1 MNRKS
6 WSSQR
11 SGPIR
16 LGDKTPSE
24 AADVPLTKIHAV
36 PKAAL
41 EKGII
46 QLLASAA
53 EMQQRQDFDSA
64 LQVYEAAMDKV
75 KAHGLNRKRLFTGTS
90 KKPPPLNSKTPLQ
103 WCLHVGDIPSAICL
117 IGSPN
122 AALVEF
128 RNTGSTDRIR
138 KSLEA
143 GADIEYRLGPM
154 GRTLLL
160 QEAAEGRHAG
170 VRLALDQGANMSM
183 MDDNGDSALALALSY
198 DNPEAGLIITDLTA
212 AGADI
217 NGRDGKGR
225 PLFELAISQGQPKVV
240 SQVIDAISPLRED
253 HRGQMRKW
261 IMELLAQD
269 KSWNDRTCEVLQ
281 ILIGQGLDPNL
292 QLQSKG
298 RSLLGVACGQQLASC
313 EALVETLLSHG
324 ATPHLEAGMF
334 NGRPRTIGVI
344 LTNVTPLTIAHQQ
357 QIENW
362 MKTLNV
368 NSQKWPP
375 RVREIFDLLLDH
387 GLDPDLRSPVAP
399 HSPLILNAANA
410 GDLALVK
417 KLVTLKAHLEAADD
431 HSWTALT
438 CAAMNHNRAVYD
450 ALRQAGVDDRSF
462 FGLSTVWSSHNAN

>member
-6 WSSQR
+6 WSSQK

-16 LGDKTPSE
+16 LGDKTPSD
-24 AADVPLTKIHAV
+24 AADVPQAKIHAV

-41 EKGII
+41 EEGIL

-64 LQVYEAAMDKV
+64 LQLYEAAMDKV
-75 KAHGLNRKRLFTGTS
+75 KAHRLNRKRLFNGTA

-122 AALVEF
+122 AALAEF
-128 RNTGSTDRIR
+128 RKTVSADRIGQL
-138 KSLEA
+138 LEA

-160 QEAAEGRHAG
+160 QEAAEGRHAV
-170 VRLALDQGANMSM
+170 VRLALDRGAKTSV
-183 MDDNGDSALALALSY
+183 MDDNGDSALALALSC
-198 DNPEAGLIITDLTA
+198 DNSEANLIVADLMA

-225 PLFELAISQGQPKVV
+225 PMFELAISQGQPKVV
-240 SQVIDAISPLRED
+240 SQVIDVLSPLGED
-253 HRGQMRKW
+253 HRVQMKKW
-261 IMELLAQD
+261 AMGLLVQER
-269 KSWNDRTCEVLQ
+269 SWSDRTCEVLQ
-281 ILIGQGLDPNL
+281 ILINQGLDSNL

-298 RSLLGVACGQQLASC
+298 RSLLGVACGQQSASC
-313 EALVETLLSHG
+313 EALIEALLSHG
-324 ATPHLEAGMF
+324 ATPDLEAAIS
-334 NGRPRTIGVI
+334 NGTPHTIGII
-344 LTNVTPLTIAHQQ
+344 LTKVTPLTHVHQQ

-362 MKTLNV
+362 MKTLNN

-375 RVREIFDLLLDH
+375 RVREIFGLLLDH

-399 HSPLILNAANA
+399 HSPLILYAAKA
-410 GDLALVK
+410 GDLALLK
-417 KLVTLKAHLEAADD
+417 KLIISKAHLEAADD
-431 HSWTALT
+431 NSETALIY
-438 CAAMNHNRAVYD
+438 AAKNSNRAIYD
-450 ALRQAGVDDRSF
+450 ALRQAGVDDRLF
-462 FGLSTVWSSHNAN
+462 FGLTTVWNHHSIA